1 MKNLI
6 SIFCIIV
13 FLLLDLISCA
23 STKKITEPVDFPLLK
38 ENPVFNISGNNI
50 KIQAENFFISDSD
63 GARILHDNN
72 ADEGFCVQLKDKSVY
87 ISSDF
92 VLSKGFW
99 KILLCEKAS
108 INGKCNFILSLNDFL
123 YKVKPSDPPLGTWE
137 LTTRTPCY
145 YNAEENQTVR
155 ITIMPDFKNQYL
167 TSGPKIDYILFIKR

>member
-13 FLLLDLISCA
+13 FLLLNLISCA

-50 KIQAENFFISDSD
+50 KVQTENFFISDSD

-92 VLSKGFW
+92 VL
-99 KILLCEKAS
+99 
-108 INGKCNFILSLNDFL
+108 
-123 YKVKPSDPPLGTWE
+123 
-137 LTTRTPCY
+137 
-145 YNAEENQTVR
+145 
-155 ITIMPDFKNQYL
+155 
-167 TSGPKIDYILFIKR
+167 